1 MSDTIKTFLEDGKLK
16 TSLIISDLNNFENG
30 SSGIGPLPIISDIFV
45 IISHV
50 YLLLDNLLFLVFGI
64 LSVLCVFC
72 VLGNFDILALSVFD
86 DGNMPAIQLIPRGG
100 LKSPHSYEGWIVV
113 WSR

>member
-50 YLLLDNLLFLVFGI
+50 YLQISAGQFVI
-64 LSVLCVFC
+64 LGSWY
-72 VLGNFDILALSVFD
+72 
-86 DGNMPAIQLIPRGG
+86 P
-100 LKSPHSYEGWIVV
+100 
-113 WSR
+113 